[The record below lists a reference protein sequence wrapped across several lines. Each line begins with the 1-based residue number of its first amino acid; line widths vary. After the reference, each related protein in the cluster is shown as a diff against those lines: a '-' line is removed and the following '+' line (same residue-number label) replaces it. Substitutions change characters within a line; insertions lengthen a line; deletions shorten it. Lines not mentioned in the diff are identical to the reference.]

1 MKIEYGCC
9 CFINSL
15 NFGYSPYLSCNGTAK
30 RGWGLGIGG
39 SSSGGMG
46 GFLSGRA
53 AANLLTRTTGAIAA
67 AFMATSLIL
76 AILADQ
82 GRSSKRSILDEKP
95 KETTN
100 QPQVPSLP
108 KLPPLPKGEGR

>member
-1 MKIEYGCC
+1 MVGVV
-9 CFINSL
+9 
-15 NFGYSPYLSCNGTAK
+15 LSIHLILAIALILVVMVQQSEG
-30 RGWGLGIGG
+30 GGLGIGG

>member
-1 MKIEYGCC
+1 MVAVVLSIHLILAIALILVVMVQQSEGGC
-9 CFINSL
+9 
-15 NFGYSPYLSCNGTAK
+15 
-30 RGWGLGIGG
+30 LGIGG

>member
-1 MKIEYGCC
+1 MVAVV
-9 CFINSL
+9 
-15 NFGYSPYLSCNGTAK
+15 LSIHLILAIALILVVMVQQSEG
-30 RGWGLGIGG
+30 GVLGIGG

>member
-1 MKIEYGCC
+1 MVQQSEG
-9 CFINSL
+9 
-15 NFGYSPYLSCNGTAK
+15 G
-30 RGWGLGIGG
+30 GLGIGG

-108 KLPPLPKGEGR
+108 NLPPLPKGEGR